1 MTFIMR
7 GIAIILFIAAV
18 LAGVLFSLQNDMA
31 VPLDLLFVQMPARSL
46 SFWLVAFWAFGVFIG
61 LLAGAL
67 VVLRLRARQA
77 VSQRQIKKLR
87 LEVDALRKIG
97 IADRE

>member
-18 LAGVLFSLQNDMA
+18 LAGVLFSLQNDMV
-31 VPLDLLFVQMPARSL
+31 VPLDLLFVQMPARAL